1 MRLPHPLRVL
11 LVEDQVQNQK
21 WEKQLLTNL
30 GCKVDIVKNGLEAVN
45 RVIADKNKYAVLLM
59 DVFMPV
65 MNGIE
70 ATKKIREFEREN
82 KREKTAII
90 VVTGN
95 YTKYDRV
102 RALQLDVNDFIC
114 KPLEKDVIFQCL
126 KKVSESL
133 IKDKK
138 ILILDGENYS
148 SL

>member
-45 RVIADKNKYAVLLM
+45 RIIADKNKYAVLLM

-102 RALQLDVNDFIC
+102 RALQLDVNACIC
-114 KPLEKDVIFQCL
+114 KHIEKDVI
-126 KKVSESL
+126 
-133 IKDKK
+133 
-138 ILILDGENYS
+138 
-148 SL
+148 